1 MKQLHYN
8 LSEFGSI
15 YKSTGLFGDSLQ
27 ECLYI
32 GYLKVQFE
40 EFKNEILLI
49 AKLQHKNL
57 VRVLGYCLEGE
68 KKTLIYECVP
78 NRSRDLV
85 VCRSRLEGLYFN
97 FKKYFKIYL
106 KNPSKNIYSKK
117 FFVYT
122 VIVQRLLYLH
132 EDTLLRIIHRDL
144 KRSMLYQN
152 SPSLDANIHICI

>member
-8 LSEFGSI
+8 LS
-15 YKSTGLFGDSLQ
+15 
-27 ECLYI
+27 
-32 GYLKVQFE
+32 YLKVRFE

-57 VRVLGYCLEGE
+57 VRLLGYCLEGE
-68 KKTLIYECVP
+68 EKTLIYERFP
-78 NRSRDLV
+78 NRIRNTSLTTSNHTEVMKDINAIRDH
-85 VCRSRLEGLYFN
+85 RR
-97 FKKYFKIYL
+97 K
-106 KNPSKNIYSKK
+106 
-117 FFVYT
+117 
-122 VIVQRLLYLH
+122 VQKLLYLH